1 MTMASHIPLDLSGA
15 DHPALRSFR
24 EVIPLSGF
32 SGATV
37 ALVRDRETPFV
48 RKVSNRAE
56 ANAPLRDQA
65 VRQKELAGLVEG
77 CAAMPE
83 VLDMGESEG
92 FFYFDMAFIPSRDA
106 INFLSNGT
114 FDGVA
119 EFAERVE
126 RLMER
131 LAASPPV
138 GEAPLAPRKQLLVEK
153 MAQIAERTG
162 ARHEDA
168 LAPLLDA
175 VARMDRIV
183 ADETPTAVHGDLTF
197 ENILVDRRGALW
209 LIDTIPSPFDHYMVD
224 WSKLFQE
231 CEGLW
236 HAHRGRPLARGVT
249 WWLRQYFHDAA
260 TRLDPA
266 YPTRHYILLG
276 LTFARIL
283 PYAKTEEDRAFVSKR
298 VLECGRAAL
307 ERL

>member
-1 MTMASHIPLDLSGA
+1 MTMAGPIPQDVGGV
-15 DHPALRSFR
+15 DHPALREFR

-37 ALVRDRETPFV
+37 ALVRDRAAPFV
-48 RKVSNRAE
+48 RKVSNRID
-56 ANAPLRDQA
+56 ANGGLREQA
-65 VRQKELAGLVEG
+65 VRQQALAGIVEG

-83 VLDMGESEG
+83 VLDMGERDG

-126 RLMER
+126 QLMQR
-131 LAASPPV
+131 LAASAPV
-138 GEAPLAPRKQLLVEK
+138 GDAPLPPKKALLTEK
-153 MAQIAERTG
+153 LTQIAERTG
-162 ARHEDA
+162 ARHEAA
-168 LAPLLDA
+168 LAPLTEA
-175 VARMDRIV
+175 VARIDRIV

-249 WWLRQYFHDAA
+249 WWLRQYFHGAA

-266 YPTRHYILLG
+266 YPARHYILLG

-283 PYAKTEEDRAFVSKR
+283 PYAKTDEDRAFVSQR
-298 VLECGRAAL
+298 VMECGRAAL
-307 ERL
+307 DNL